1 MGCRQCLPLSVV
13 QLKGKHCRKPHS
25 RNGVVDTFG
34 HIRAWN
40 INHLVFFSGNQAD
53 SRRFSGGCWCTLMK
67 RLMSEFGWWFFT
79 RKFSYK
85 IKHTVLFIRYLQCTS
100 MKSKTKGKRGKKGN
114 VVEKRKMTQ
123 VLYMSFDRF
132 FLAVESR
139 DLSQAEK
146 ILIRVSSFPKLSY
159 Q

>member
-1 MGCRQCLPLSVV
+1 
-13 QLKGKHCRKPHS
+13 
-25 RNGVVDTFG
+25 
-34 HIRAWN
+34 
-40 INHLVFFSGNQAD
+40 
-53 SRRFSGGCWCTLMK
+53 MK

-132 FLAVESR
+132 LLAVESR
-139 DLSQAEK
+139 DLSQADK
-146 ILIRVSSFPKLSY
+146 ILIRVSSFPKLSDG
-159 Q
+159 